1 MCLVA
6 SQSSDFSD
14 KIDGD
19 INNCDFKNIFNEC
32 YQRLEDHNSVNE
44 YFPNDRWIVV

>member
-44 YFPNDRWIVV
+44 YFPNDR